1 MNETISI
8 IIPVYNVEKYLNK
21 CLNSV
26 IEQTYKNIEVILIDD
41 GSTDNS
47 GKICDEYAKNDIRIK
62 IIHQQ
67 NGGVSTARNNG
78 LEHATGKYITFVD
91 SDDYIEKEMIETM
104 AKKIMKKNAD
114 IVICGVTDRDEENNI
129 INQSLNK
136 KENVF
141 NNIEAIK
148 EMLDE
153 KLFNCVCWAKLY
165 KKELFRNIKFNSKIR
180 IAEDMDVLYR
190 VFYKSNKIIQIP
202 ERLYNWTSRGDSV
215 TKGNDMSKWQDEI
228 DVCENI
234 IKFCEENCN
243 EIEDY
248 AVKRYIRINLTLA
261 VKNLKEKGSNE
272 NFEYLRINLIKYN
285 VRSNKV
291 IDKKMKIRIYAI
303 EKIHIII
310 KLAYKIKNRG
320 E

>member
-153 KLFNCVCWAKLY
+153 KLFYSVCWAKLY

-248 AVKRYIRINLTLA
+248 AVKRYIRINLTLSLNNLKENGTKENYNTLK
-261 VKNLKEKGSNE
+261 KNLKKYDIEKNKAIRKKE
-272 NFEYLRINLIKYN
+272 KIKVKMIIYHP
-285 VRSNKV
+285 KV
-291 IDKKMKIRIYAI
+291 I
-303 EKIHIII
+303 
-310 KLAYKIKNRG
+310 KLLYKIKGN
-320 E
+320 

>member
-165 KKELFRNIKFNSKIR
+165 KKELFSDIEFNAKIR

-190 VFYKSNKIIQIP
+190 VFYKSDKIVQIS
-202 ERLYNWTSRGDSV
+202 ERLYNWTSRGDSA
-215 TKGNDMSKWQDEI
+215 TKGKDMSKWQDEI

-248 AVKRYIRINLTLA
+248 AVKRYIRINLTLSLNNLKENGTKENYNTLK
-261 VKNLKEKGSNE
+261 KNLKKYDIEKNKAIRKKE
-272 NFEYLRINLIKYN
+272 KIKVKMIIYHP
-285 VRSNKV
+285 KV
-291 IDKKMKIRIYAI
+291 I
-303 EKIHIII
+303 
-310 KLAYKIKNRG
+310 KLLYKIKGN
-320 E
+320 

>member
-1 MNETISI
+1 M
-8 IIPVYNVEKYLNK
+8 
-21 CLNSV
+21 
-26 IEQTYKNIEVILIDD
+26 
-41 GSTDNS
+41 
-47 GKICDEYAKNDIRIK
+47 
-62 IIHQQ
+62 
-67 NGGVSTARNNG
+67 
-78 LEHATGKYITFVD
+78 
-91 SDDYIEKEMIETM
+91 
-104 AKKIMKKNAD
+104 
-114 IVICGVTDRDEENNI
+114 
-129 INQSLNK
+129 
-136 KENVF
+136 F

-272 NFEYLRINLIKYN
+272 NFEYLRNNLIKYN

>member
-129 INQSLNK
+129 INK
-136 KENVF
+136 
-141 NNIEAIK
+141 
-148 EMLDE
+148 
-153 KLFNCVCWAKLY
+153 
-165 KKELFRNIKFNSKIR
+165 
-180 IAEDMDVLYR
+180 
-190 VFYKSNKIIQIP
+190 
-202 ERLYNWTSRGDSV
+202 
-215 TKGNDMSKWQDEI
+215 
-228 DVCENI
+228 
-234 IKFCEENCN
+234 
-243 EIEDY
+243 
-248 AVKRYIRINLTLA
+248 
-261 VKNLKEKGSNE
+261 
-272 NFEYLRINLIKYN
+272 
-285 VRSNKV
+285 
-291 IDKKMKIRIYAI
+291 
-303 EKIHIII
+303 
-310 KLAYKIKNRG
+310 
-320 E
+320 

>member
-248 AVKRYIRINLTLA
+248 AVKRYIRINLTLSLNNLKENGTKENYNTLK
-261 VKNLKEKGSNE
+261 KNLKKYDIEKNKAIRKKE
-272 NFEYLRINLIKYN
+272 KIKVKMIIYHP
-285 VRSNKV
+285 KV
-291 IDKKMKIRIYAI
+291 I
-303 EKIHIII
+303 
-310 KLAYKIKNRG
+310 KLLYKIKGN
-320 E
+320 